1 VVATSLRF
9 QAHSIWTPDRRL
21 AKRLTTAD
29 EGDMDTKIS
38 GLEMLTVINLM
49 TRISMFQQC
58 GTETFGEKVKREPG
72 TNGLER

>member
-1 VVATSLRF
+1 
-9 QAHSIWTPDRRL
+9 
-21 AKRLTTAD
+21 LTTAD